1 MHQVII
7 LFPITLQFLLI
18 CISRVFHSTQT
29 IVKPQAKSNEA
40 AQKEIEEAMGRVKE
54 TQNLISATIDPG
66 KSRHPFISIFFVL
79 AQEIDFSPAFSFNT
93 TLH

>member
-1 MHQVII
+1 MEHASSNYFV
-7 LFPITLQFLLI
+7 LSITLQFLLI
-18 CISRVFHSTQT
+18 VISRVFHSTQS

-66 KSRHPFISIFFVL
+66 KNCNLVFGTR
-79 AQEIDFSPAFSFNT
+79 N
-93 TLH
+93 

>member
-1 MHQVII
+1 
-7 LFPITLQFLLI
+7 LFLAALQFLLI
-18 CISRVFHSTQT
+18 VISRVSHSTQT

-66 KSRHPFISIFFVL
+66 KNRRPLFSLLLLQNLSCLPFHTSQDLF
-79 AQEIDFSPAFSFNT
+79 
-93 TLH
+93 